1 MNKIVLEH
9 YPLEKLPEDIQKAVG
24 SAGSVTLT
32 IETERPVPLDRDK
45 LVAELRALKL
55 GMLPDKGLSLEE
67 ATRQVRQVRDE
78 WED

>member
-9 YPLEKLPEDIQKAVG
+9 YPLEKLPEDIQRAVG
-24 SAGSVTLT
+24 GAGSVTLT
-32 IETERPVPLDRDK
+32 IETERPTPLDRDK

-55 GMLPDKGLSLEE
+55 GMKPGEGPSLDE
-67 ATRQVRQVRDE
+67 ATQQVRQVRDE

>member
-9 YPLEKLPEDIQKAVG
+9 YPLEKLPEDIQRAVG
-24 SAGSVTLT
+24 GAGSVTLT
-32 IETERPVPLDRDK
+32 IETERPTPLDRDK

-55 GMLPDKGLSLEE
+55 GMKPGEGPSLDD
-67 ATRQVRQVRDE
+67 ATKQVRQVRDE